1 MILAYSAKALR
12 TDLERIKPNAAILSG
27 IFDKRNLWQFKAH
40 LVQTYPKAFKDG
52 LNHWSIGDG
61 TPGSQTYDAVD
72 SAAFVP
78 SDGQFDGCLEL
89 QKIHATQ
96 KLRYT
101 TRTPVQKET
110 YSRWNAI
117 EMRTGNLPAARIAA
131 YAIRSNGSHVS
142 EVTQFGSSTA

>member
-1 MILAYSAKALR
+1 MAVQSAFG
-12 TDLERIKPNAAILSG
+12 TDLS
-27 IFDKRNLWQFKAH
+27 
-40 LVQTYPKAFKDG
+40 PKAFKDG

-101 TRTPVQKET
+101 TGTPVQKET
-110 YSRWNAI
+110 YIRV
-117 EMRTGNLPAARIAA
+117 RTRLKCVTGNLPAARIAA

-142 EVTQFGSSTA
+142 KVT